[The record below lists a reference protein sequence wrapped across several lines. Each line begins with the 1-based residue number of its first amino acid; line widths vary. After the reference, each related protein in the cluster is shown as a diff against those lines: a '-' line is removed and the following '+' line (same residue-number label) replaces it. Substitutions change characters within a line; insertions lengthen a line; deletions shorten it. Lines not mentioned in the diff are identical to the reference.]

1 MADLFDYLRQFNLL
15 SVVVRLLAA
24 MLFGGMLGIDRAKKG
39 RAAGFRTYM
48 FVCLGAA
55 LAMLLSQYEHAMLAG
70 RWADKALEVGIR
82 TDVSRFG
89 AQVINGIGFLGA
101 GTILVTDR
109 QEVKGLTTA
118 AGLWA
123 VACMGLALGAGFYS
137 GALIC
142 FAALWVSIQILRFV
156 DKRLQTHSK
165 TIAVY
170 IEFTKIANLSAFM
183 SFAGANDC
191 TISNLEMTRSNPTDR
206 DASISATM
214 TLHFPQATEYAQ
226 VVETY
231 GALDGIL
238 MMKAL

>member
-1 MADLFDYLRQFNLL
+1 MTNEAVQTLYEFYLTLYDLNFL
-15 SVVVRLLAA
+15 SVLVRLFLA
-24 MLFGGMLGIDRAKKG
+24 MLLGGILGYGREKKHLP
-39 RAAGFRTYM
+39 AGFRTYM
-48 FVCLGAA
+48 VVCLGSA
-55 LAMLLSQYEHAMLAG
+55 LAMM
-70 RWADKALEVGIR
+70 VGIYV
-82 TDVSRFG
+82 TDLTGAADASRIG
-89 AQVINGIGFLGA
+89 AQVVSGISFLGA
-101 GTILVTDR
+101 GTILVTR
-109 QEVKGLTTA
+109 QNQVKGLTTA

-170 IEFTKIANLSAFM
+170 IEFTKIADLSAFM

>member
-1 MADLFDYLRQFNLL
+1 MTNEAVQTLYEFYLTLYDLNFL
-15 SVVVRLLAA
+15 SVLVRLFLA
-24 MLFGGMLGIDRAKKG
+24 MLLGGILGYGREKKHLP
-39 RAAGFRTYM
+39 AGFRTYM
-48 FVCLGAA
+48 VVCLGSA
-55 LAMLLSQYEHAMLAG
+55 LAMM
-70 RWADKALEVGIR
+70 VGIYV
-82 TDVSRFG
+82 TDLTGAADASRIG
-89 AQVINGIGFLGA
+89 AQVVSGISFLGA
-101 GTILVTDR
+101 GTILVTR
-109 QEVKGLTTA
+109 QNQVKGLTTA